1 MGTVA
6 DICYSIANRHIDG
19 KFRRANM
26 KRKFHDSEQYHI
38 EYWDNEADDKPVF
51 LILHGLGAKAKYQWY
66 DQLGVIKNDFRI
78 IIPNLL
84 HFGDTRPTA
93 SIHGVQD
100 QVDMVQFLLKELG
113 VSRYHLMGA
122 SYGGLISGEIAN
134 NFPDQVEKLIL
145 VDAAIKYVYE
155 SDTERIL
162 KLFDVKSV
170 PEFFVPDTHHGL
182 KKLVAAS
189 VGEKGVVPPGFTMPR
204 FHEELYMQNFDDKRL
219 IVHGLMQIREEYE
232 AYEYDFKMPVHL
244 IWGELDQLIPPDRG
258 QRFLEHLG
266 GKATFDVIKG
276 GGHMPNMNKAKE
288 FNGLLKKYLKL

>member
-19 KFRRANM
+19 KFHQANM
-26 KRKFHDSEQYHI
+26 KRRFHDSELYHI
-38 EYWDNEADDKPVF
+38 EYWDNESKDKPVF

-66 DQLGVIKNDFRI
+66 DQLKMLKNDFRI
-78 IIPNLL
+78 IIPNML
-84 HFGDTRPTA
+84 HFGDTLPTK

-100 QVDMVQFLLKELG
+100 QVEMIQFLLKELG

-134 NFPDQVEKLIL
+134 QYPDQVEKLIL

-162 KLFDVKSV
+162 KLFDVPSV
-170 PEFFVPDTHHGL
+170 PEFFVPDSYLGL

-204 FHEELYMQNFDDKRL
+204 FHEELYMQNFKDKRL
-219 IVHGLMQIREEYE
+219 IVHRLMQIRAEYE
-232 AYEYDFKMPVHL
+232 EREYNFSMPVHL
-244 IWGELDQLIPPDRG
+244 IWGEFDQLIPPDRG
-258 QRFLEHLG
+258 QRFLEHLN
-266 GKATFDVIKG
+266 GKATLDVIKG
-276 GGHMPNMNKAKE
+276 GGHMPNMNKTRE
-288 FNGLLKKYLKL
+288 FNKLLKGYLGI